1 MVSHPAG
8 SSLRQ
13 LKAFVLSF
21 ISLATP
27 LEGKLQLDLSDTQI
41 FEFSMELLASGLLQT
56 QHPSLEQ
63 SSLLLF
69 LQVGAEMSPPL
80 VRGYK

>member
-1 MVSHPAG
+1 M
-8 SSLRQ
+8 RQ
-13 LKAFVLSF
+13 LKAFLLNL

-27 LEGKLQLDLSDTQI
+27 LEGKLQLDLSDAQI

-63 SSLLLF
+63 FSLLLF
-69 LQVGAEMSPPL
+69 PQV
-80 VRGYK
+80 

>member
-1 MVSHPAG
+1 M
-8 SSLRQ
+8 RQ
-13 LKAFVLSF
+13 LKAFLLSL

-27 LEGKLQLDLSDTQI
+27 LEGKLQLDLSDAQI

-63 SSLLLF
+63 FSLLLF
-69 LQVGAEMSPPL
+69 P
-80 VRGYK
+80 

>member
-1 MVSHPAG
+1 M
-8 SSLRQ
+8 RQ
-13 LKAFVLSF
+13 LKAFLLSL

-27 LEGKLQLDLSDTQI
+27 LEGKLQLDLSDAQI

-63 SSLLLF
+63 F
-69 LQVGAEMSPPL
+69 FFATNFP
-80 VRGYK
+80 

>member
-1 MVSHPAG
+1 M
-8 SSLRQ
+8 RQ
-13 LKAFVLSF
+13 LKAFLLSL

-27 LEGKLQLDLSDTQI
+27 LGGKLQLDLSDAQI

-56 QHPSLEQ
+56 QYPSLEH

-69 LQVGAEMSPPL
+69 LQV
-80 VRGYK
+80 

>member
-1 MVSHPAG
+1 MK
-8 SSLRQ
+8 Q
-13 LKAFVLSF
+13 LKAFLLSL

-27 LEGKLQLDLSDTQI
+27 LEGKLQLDLSDAQI

-63 SSLLLF
+63 SSVLLF
-69 LQVGAEMSPPL
+69 PQV
-80 VRGYK
+80 